1 MILRFKGLVVFALAV
16 LMLAQSG
23 IKTAV
28 VLYYYANKAWI
39 AQNLCEQRDRPGSC
53 CAGSCQVKKWLQV
66 AESSPDDEQAPN
78 SNSSAHQTQELVLF
92 YEEIPVLSLSNMA
105 LFSRVAL
112 PEWSCICA
120 AAPVPDIF
128 HPPS

>member
-23 IKTAV
+23 IKTAI

-66 AESSPDDEQAPN
+66 AESSPGDEQAPKTT
-78 SNSSAHQTQELVLF
+78 SSHQMQELVLF
-92 YEEIPVLSLSNMA
+92 YEEIPVLALRKIP

-112 PEWSCICA
+112 PEWSHICA